1 MRKRDRGTVGETWR
15 RERTR
20 SWPRGREERTREWSK
35 IVQLSASERKRV
47 GAMLNGHVERACVLG
62 SPVCLSLSLCLPPFS
77 TIRPPCLSA
86 NVILRLSLSSLLRLS
101 LSYSR
106 SNRGA
111 SIPRPGVPCAPH
123 RFQEGSLRS
132 QPTRGDKLIP
142 RCSDGNVTWRA
153 RRQRGFPPTRRR
165 RKGGKR
171 RKSTDERR
179 GASQIVDDVTGNDD
193 DDDNDDDGKGVM
205 EAESRY
211 GN

>member
-20 SWPRGREERTREWSK
+20 SWPGGREERTREWSK

-101 LSYSR
+101 LSRTLGRTAARQYLDP
-106 SNRGA
+106 A
-111 SIPRPGVPCAPH
+111 YPAPRTAF
-123 RFQEGSLRS
+123 RRAAFALS
-132 QPTRGDKLIP
+132 QPEET
-142 RCSDGNVTWRA
+142 S
-153 RRQRGFPPTRRR
+153 
-165 RKGGKR
+165 
-171 RKSTDERR
+171 
-179 GASQIVDDVTGNDD
+179 
-193 DDDNDDDGKGVM
+193 
-205 EAESRY
+205 
-211 GN
+211 